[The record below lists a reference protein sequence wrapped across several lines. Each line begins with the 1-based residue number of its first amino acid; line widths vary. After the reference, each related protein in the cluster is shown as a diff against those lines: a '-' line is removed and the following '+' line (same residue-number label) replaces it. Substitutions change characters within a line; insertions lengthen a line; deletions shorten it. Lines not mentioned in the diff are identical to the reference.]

1 MTRWAV
7 KIWSWGTSK
16 CFALGAADVNWM
28 ASTHGFWHG
37 CTAHIPMYWW
47 LCKQAKEQTHEIND
61 IFDCSDCYHTD
72 GELLSTMICSRQ
84 CCASWSRWD
93 TIEKDQ
99 ILNLAQGPITEWY
112 IWAASWIHVAGTEVA
127 HVDELSWR
135 QSTVRL
141 LQTQHMA
148 LSKASGGPPDRHGRK
163 CMVLKLH
170 IDFSLDIVWSRVLGP
185 A

>member
-1 MTRWAV
+1 
-7 KIWSWGTSK
+7 
-16 CFALGAADVNWM
+16 
-28 ASTHGFWHG
+28 
-37 CTAHIPMYWW
+37 
-47 LCKQAKEQTHEIND
+47 
-61 IFDCSDCYHTD
+61 
-72 GELLSTMICSRQ
+72 MICSRQ

-185 A
+185 AFLAKAARWWRGRCGRCIVGWWWCDKSELPLLPGILVEWLQGSRVGIIDRIQIGWRIFKNT